1 MNSRIFKKLTKAASI
16 EIDRLNIRDSKDRFE
31 VDYENPDVDISKS
44 YKWEKKSLQR
54 NSRFPIILG
63 GTIGYGAM
71 FGYYDPEWE
80 ENDALSILFNF
91 AFGSFT
97 EWKYF
102 DHDSQNWPEN
112 NCPKKLKTS
121 ARHLINY
128 AKQLTRGCGD
138 GTEKAILL

>member
-71 FGYYDPEWE
+71 FGYYEPEWE
-80 ENDALSILFNF
+80 ENDALSLLFSYVF
-91 AFGSFT
+91 DSFT
-97 EWKYF
+97 ELESF
-102 DHDSQNWPEN
+102 DYESGGWPEN
-112 NCPKKLKTS
+112 NCPLILKKS

-128 AKQLTRGCGD
+128 AKQLT
-138 GTEKAILL
+138 KPN